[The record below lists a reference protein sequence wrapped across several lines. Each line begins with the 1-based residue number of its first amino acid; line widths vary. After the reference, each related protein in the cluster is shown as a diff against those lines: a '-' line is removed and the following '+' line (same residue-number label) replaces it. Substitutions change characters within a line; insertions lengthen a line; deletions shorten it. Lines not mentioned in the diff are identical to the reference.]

1 MLYEL
6 ATNAIKC
13 GSLSLPTGSVQIN
26 LFVEKNKF
34 ELEWQERGGPKLTE
48 TPNHEGFGTNLVRR
62 VVTDQ
67 FAGEVFFDWNPEGLI
82 VRD

>member
-1 MLYEL
+1 M
-6 ATNAIKC
+6 
-13 GSLSLPTGSVQIN
+13 
-26 LFVEKNKF
+26 
-34 ELEWQERGGPKLTE
+34 TE

-82 VRD
+82 VRLMTPSDRVIDVVSVGLELSQST